1 VTAGAPGT
9 ALVTGACGFVGSA
22 VVRRLCADGWLV
34 TGIDVPA
41 RARRASDGDCR
52 GHDLTTP
59 LPAAALAGVD
69 LVIHGAA
76 LAGVRASWNKPREYW
91 RANVDATRMLSD
103 ACRRAGV
110 PRVIHIS
117 SISVYGIGERL
128 DEDCPTRPLSPYGI
142 TKLVAEHAWDDYDGA
157 AIVRL
162 SNVYGPG
169 QRPDMA
175 YATFLR
181 AAMDGRRIE
190 LRDAGRQ
197 RRTPTYIDDCVA
209 GIVAATA
216 CTACAAS
223 PGRRTFN
230 IAGPE
235 DVGLRDVPR
244 LLGRLLGRA
253 VPTAA
258 APPAPGDP
266 RAATVSSAR
275 ARRALGYEPRTALR
289 EGLARQ
295 LEAALEAPGAVPEP
309 RRVARPATA

>member
-1 VTAGAPGT
+1 VPHVTTGAPRT
-9 ALVTGACGFVGSA
+9 TLVTGACGFIGSA
-22 VVRRLCADGWLV
+22 VVRRLRADGWHV
-34 TGIDVPA
+34 TGVDVPTA
-41 RARRASDGDCR
+41 GRRAADGDCV
-52 GHDLTTP
+52 GHDLRAP
-59 LPAAALAGVD
+59 LPAGELAGVD
-69 LVIHGAA
+69 LVIHAAA
-76 LAGVRASWNKPREYW
+76 LAGVQASWSKPREYW
-91 RANVDATRMLSD
+91 RANVDATRLLRE
-103 ACRRAGV
+103 ACERAGV

-128 DEDCPTRPLSPYGI
+128 DEERPTRPLSPYGI
-142 TKLVAEHAWDDYDGA
+142 SKLVAERAWDGYDGA

-181 AAMDGRRIE
+181 AAMSGRRIE

-197 RRTPTYIDDCVA
+197 LRTPTYIDDCVE
-209 GIVAATA
+209 GIVAAAA
-216 CTACAAS
+216 CTPSLPS
-223 PGRRTFN
+223 PGAPTFN
-230 IAGPE
+230 SAGPE
-235 DVGLRDVPR
+235 DVRLRDVPR

-253 VPTAA
+253 VPITA
-258 APPAPGDP
+258 APPVHGDP

-295 LEAALEAPGAVPEP
+295 LDAADSVPEP
-309 RRVARPATA
+309 RRVARAATA